1 MTINARAASAAP
13 ASSVAAPTAEA
24 RVLAQAGRAFEALI
38 LEKMLASVAPDEGA
52 DSNWQSFGTR
62 AVAEEL
68 SRASPLGLARLVEK
82 LK

>member
-1 MTINARAASAAP
+1 MPIDPSSMTPDAARPASAA
-13 ASSVAAPTAEA
+13 APSGLA
-24 RVLAQAGRAFEALI
+24 RAGQAFEALI
-38 LEKMLASVAPDEGA
+38 LEKMLAAVAPEEGA

-68 SRASPLGLARLVEK
+68 SRASPLGLALFVEK